1 MLTEFGKA
9 LRIIRIGAQELLKDM
24 ADRLNVSSAYLSAVE
39 TGKRRIPADWVE
51 KIIAAYSLS
60 AEKAGDLRR
69 AADDSACDV
78 RIPLEGVSTTKRE
91 AVLTFART
99 LDGLSD
105 EDLARIMSTMK
116 GKANGRRDERRA

>member
-24 ADRLNVSSAYLSAVE
+24 ADKLKVSSAYLSAVE
-39 TGKRRIPADWVE
+39 TGKRRIPSDWVD
-51 KIIAAYSLS
+51 KITEAYSLS
-60 AEKAGDLRR
+60 TEKAGDLRK
-69 AADDSACDV
+69 AADESACDI
-78 RIPLEGVSTTKRE
+78 RIPLEGISTAKRE

-105 EDLARIMSTMK
+105 EDLTKIMSTMK